1 MGLQVERGHYFPAPH
16 LSAQL
21 QGGENSLGEEGGVG
35 EDTQVSR
42 SCFLKKKALCCGLL
56 DLKVPSALHP
66 LTSPLLMDR
75 RPNTL
80 FMLRSPVTIFC
91 RVFWKHYHF
100 KIIIGAIIFIIALML
115 FNFIY
120 STPVSDKLG
129 DRDKG
134 TSCSW
139 DDSEETASSRY
150 LKLIVACSL

>member
-1 MGLQVERGHYFPAPH
+1 
-16 LSAQL
+16 
-21 QGGENSLGEEGGVG
+21 
-35 EDTQVSR
+35 
-42 SCFLKKKALCCGLL
+42 
-56 DLKVPSALHP
+56 
-66 LTSPLLMDR
+66 MDR
-75 RPNTL
+75 RPNTM

-91 RVFWKHYHF
+91 RIFWKRYHF

-139 DDSEETASSRY
+139 DDSEETASSHY